1 MRLIISKLT
10 DSVYKDGISI
20 LNLGLFIPDNVRALY
35 WDDASGWI
43 ESNEPTVDISELP
56 QWALDCLAKYEKALP
71 TPPAPPIPPTPQE
84 VNKQKAMGLLSE
96 SDFSVLP
103 DVNLTN
109 KAAWE
114 TYRANIRAIAIN
126 PTIDPTWPIKPPELW
141 S

>member
-35 WDDASGWI
+35 WDDTSGWI
-43 ESNEPTVDISELP
+43 ESNEPNVDISELP
-56 QWALDCLAKYEKALP
+56 QWALDCLAKYEKMLP
-71 TPPAPPIPPTPQE
+71 IPPIPPTPQE
-84 VNKQKAMGLLSE
+84 ISKEKAMGLLSE
-96 SDFSVLP
+96 SDFSVLS

>member
-1 MRLIISKLT
+1 MTVNL
-10 DSVYKDGISI
+10 SI
-20 LNLGLFIPDNVRALY
+20 LAGAGGQFFDDTGIPLSGGLIYTN
-35 WDDASGWI
+35 ASR
-43 ESNEPTVDISELP
+43 
-56 QWALDCLAKYEKALP
+56 
-71 TPPAPPIPPTPQE
+71 
-84 VNKQKAMGLLSE
+84 NKQRKSNGLLSE
-96 SDFSVLP
+96 SDFSVLL